1 MQANKPSVRLYLMC
15 IRLSTVNSSAMFCTP
30 GFWGPKGPGT
40 LTSRGLPVLHQ
51 PGKIICLGLLWFA
64 TRNLAYPNIKK
75 IAGQFLT
82 PSCNMGLMQA
92 SHLVNLALMLYRLWT
107 MTLLLSAITG
117 IHIKDRKAIEIFS
130 YCYVYGFSRLIFKK
144 KLLKFLLLKWW
155 ICIFPATWCNSFE
168 FGRCLSLFSRLI
180 HITSGSLWWK
190 QNIIYSWQSS
200 SSTTIEFSNY
210 RTGGFAYSKE
220 GKFNAV
226 GKVWVWKSHY
236 L

>member
-144 KLLKFLLLKWW
+144 KLLKFLLLKMMDLYLSGNLMQLLRIW
-155 ICIFPATWCNSFE
+155 PLLVLVFE
-168 FGRCLSLFSRLI
+168 IDSYYFWLALMKTEHHLFL
-180 HITSGSLWWK
+180 
-190 QNIIYSWQSS
+190 
-200 SSTTIEFSNY
+200 TIELLNH
-210 RTGGFAYSKE
+210 
-220 GKFNAV
+220 N
-226 GKVWVWKSHY
+226 
-236 L
+236 

>member
-1 MQANKPSVRLYLMC
+1 
-15 IRLSTVNSSAMFCTP
+15 MFCTP

-144 KLLKFLLLKWW
+144 KLLKFLLLKMMDLYLSGNLMQLLRIW
-155 ICIFPATWCNSFE
+155 PLLVLVFE
-168 FGRCLSLFSRLI
+168 IDSYYFWLALMKTEHHLFL
-180 HITSGSLWWK
+180 
-190 QNIIYSWQSS
+190 
-200 SSTTIEFSNY
+200 TIELLNH
-210 RTGGFAYSKE
+210 
-220 GKFNAV
+220 N
-226 GKVWVWKSHY
+226 
-236 L
+236 